1 MFEVTDPKDS
11 AVFLCTTVSL
21 TADHRPTKVR
31 NFEFPVEIPARNISF
46 FPKTFPFLAEK
57 TSVALFLVRRYG
69 NLSLIHTH
77 TGTHEVKKKKKN
89 HVGISNEVTQFCRWE
104 QLTAPEAKGLCG
116 RCEM

>member
-1 MFEVTDPKDS
+1 MNENVRVKDRKPLGPMFEVTDPKDS

-69 NLSLIHTH
+69 NLSLIDTH
-77 TGTHEVKKKKKN
+77 TGTHEVKKKKSCWDFK
-89 HVGISNEVTQFCRWE
+89 
-104 QLTAPEAKGLCG
+104 
-116 RCEM
+116 